1 MRQIALAFTA
11 ALLAGSAAAQPA
23 PAPADHGHMAMP
35 AGSSAKPSMSGSAAE
50 PSMMESM
57 DKMNKAMSSAP
68 MTGDADHD
76 FVVMMLPHHQGAVDM
91 ARFELAHG
99 KDPALQKLAREIV
112 AAQDKEIAFMKSW
125 LAKHPAK

>member
-1 MRQIALAFTA
+1 
-11 ALLAGSAAAQPA
+11 
-23 PAPADHGHMAMP
+23 
-35 AGSSAKPSMSGSAAE
+35 
-50 PSMMESM
+50 MMESM

-99 KDPALQKLAREIV
+99 KDPALLKLAREIV

>member
-1 MRQIALAFTA
+1 MRLATFLLTTLFLAAPALAQTDPH
-11 ALLAGSAAAQPA
+11 AGMKMGAA
-23 PAPADHGHMAMP
+23 PAADG
-35 AGSSAKPSMSGSAAE
+35 
-50 PSMMESM
+50 SMMESM

-91 ARFELAHG
+91 AKFELAHG

-112 AAQDKEIAFMKSW
+112 AAQDKEIAFMKNW

>member
-1 MRQIALAFTA
+1 MRHIVLAFTA

-23 PAPADHGHMAMP
+23 PADHGHMAMP
-35 AGSSAKPSMSGSAAE
+35 AASGSAMPSMSGTTAE

-91 ARFELAHG
+91 AKFELAHG

-112 AAQDKEIAFMKSW
+112 AAQDKEIAFMKGW
-125 LAKHPAK
+125 LAKHPTK

>member
-1 MRQIALAFTA
+1 VRQTALAFVVT
-11 ALLAGSAAAQPA
+11 LLAGSALAQTA
-23 PAPADHGHMAMP
+23 PAPMDHSKMVMP
-35 AGSSAKPSMSGSAAE
+35 AAGGSAE

-91 ARFELAHG
+91 AKFELAHG

-112 AAQDKEIAFMKSW
+112 AAQDKEIAFMKGW

>member
-1 MRQIALAFTA
+1 MRQITLVFA
-11 ALLAGSAAAQPA
+11 ATLLAGSAMAQSAPGGHAAMTMP
-23 PAPADHGHMAMP
+23 P
-35 AGSSAKPSMSGSAAE
+35 AGNTAG

-57 DKMNKAMSSAP
+57 DKMSKAMSSAP
-68 MTGDADHD
+68 MTGDTDHD

-91 ARFELAHG
+91 ANYELAHG
-99 KDPALQKLAREIV
+99 KDPALKKLAREII

>member
-1 MRQIALAFTA
+1 
-11 ALLAGSAAAQPA
+11 
-23 PAPADHGHMAMP
+23 
-35 AGSSAKPSMSGSAAE
+35 
-50 PSMMESM
+50 MMESM

-68 MTGDADHD
+68 MTGDADRD

-91 ARFELAHG
+91 AKYELAHG
-99 KDPALQKLAREIV
+99 KDPALRKLAREIV

>member
-1 MRQIALAFTA
+1 MRLTTITLTTLLLAAPALAQTDPH
-11 ALLAGSAAAQPA
+11 AGMKMGAA
-23 PAPADHGHMAMP
+23 PAADG
-35 AGSSAKPSMSGSAAE
+35 
-50 PSMMESM
+50 SMMESM

-91 ARFELAHG
+91 AKFELAHG
-99 KDPALQKLAREIV
+99 KDPALLKLAREIV